1 MTLPFIPSKEEIQE
15 YADIIKS
22 QKEING
28 KLIEQVRFAGYN
40 YVYPATEKTE
50 E

>member
-1 MTLPFIPSKEEIQE
+1 MMKS
-15 YADIIKS
+15 DIIKS

-40 YVYPATEKTE
+40 YVYLATEKTE